1 MAASRLVRD
10 YLPFLRRYARALTGS
25 QEAGDTC
32 VRATLEAIAR
42 NAEGRDHESG
52 RDRGFT
58 SRIGL
63 YREFHMVCSSI
74 REEEGAAM
82 GETSESRRAAQAHLS
97 SIGTVGRQA
106 LLLTALEGFSVQDAG
121 RILGKSPDEIRDLV
135 DDAIKEVAEGLSTRV
150 LVIEDESVIALD
162 LASIAKELGHVVLPV
177 AITRQEALDIAE
189 REKPGLILADIQL
202 SDGSSGIEAVR
213 DILATRHVPVVFITA
228 YPERLLTGQRP
239 EPTFLISKPFLPSTV
254 KAIVSQALF
263 LHPPSSTPSSGSPP
277 AQRAAG

>member
-25 QEAGDTC
+25 QETGDAY
-32 VRATLEAIAR
+32 VRATLETIAR
-42 NAEGRDHESG
+42 NADGMA

-63 YREFHMVCSSI
+63 YRQFHIVCSSI
-74 REEEGAAM
+74 RAGDGAAPE
-82 GETSESRRAAQAHLS
+82 ETSEPRRAAQAHLS
-97 SIGTVGRQA
+97 SIGTVSRQA

-121 RILGKSPDEIRDLV
+121 RILGKSPDDIHDLV
-135 DDAIKEVAEGLSTRV
+135 DEAIREVAEGLSTRV

-177 AITRQEALDIAE
+177 AITHQEALDIAE

-213 DILATRHVPVVFITA
+213 DILAKRHIPVVFITA

-263 LHPPSSTPSSGSPP
+263 LHPPSSAPSSGTPP